1 VRFFWTGLKVKATL
15 FVAALIGN
23 SLIGSALAQTAVDTP
38 SNLQLVGQIAPSAT
52 VTSVPLGSTVLA
64 INKAKG
70 TTEGSGSTAD
80 ANGTFL
86 ISMSKTSSFNG
97 TELLIRVKISGVTYE
112 VLSGGS
118 PASVIY
124 SGGFP
129 FPATA
134 QISGTVGDVVSGG
147 GGGGGG
153 GDGDGDGDGGGDED
167 CSNGN
172 DRLDVNGDGVFNQ
185 ADIDAIKEAFISGE
199 NTEAADVDGNGLVTS
214 ADAII
219 AIKAMVRA
227 QHGQAGRCAP
237 PSTEDT
243 SGTGTTGNGS
253 TAGTGN
259 GSTSNASTTP

>member
-1 VRFFWTGLKVKATL
+1 VRFFWAGLKVKATL
-15 FVAALIGN
+15 LFAALIGN
-23 SLIGSALAQTAVDTP
+23 ILMGSVLAQTAVETP
-38 SNLQLVGQIAPSAT
+38 SNLQLVGQISPSAT
-52 VTSVPLGSTVLA
+52 ITSVPLGSTVLA
-64 INKAKG
+64 INKTKG
-70 TTEGSGSTAD
+70 TTEGSGNTAD

-86 ISMSKTSSFNG
+86 ISMSKTSAFNG

-112 VLSGGS
+112 VLSGGAQ
-118 PASVIY
+118 ASVIY

-129 FPATA
+129 FPATT

-153 GDGDGDGDGGGDED
+153 GDGDGDGGGNED

-172 DRLDVNGDGVFNQ
+172 DRLDVNGDGIFNQ

-199 NTEAADVDGNGLVTS
+199 NTEKADVDGNGLVTS

-227 QHGQAGRCAP
+227 QHGSAGQCAP
-237 PSTEDT
+237 ASTEDT
-243 SGTGTTGNGS
+243 SGNSTTGNGS
-253 TAGTGN
+253 TTATGN